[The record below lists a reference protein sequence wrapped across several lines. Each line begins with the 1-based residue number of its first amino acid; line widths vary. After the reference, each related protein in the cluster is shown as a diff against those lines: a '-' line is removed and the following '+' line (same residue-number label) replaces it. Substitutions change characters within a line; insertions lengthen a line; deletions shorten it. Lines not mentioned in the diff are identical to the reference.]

1 VLQLNIGT
9 LTKAN
14 NMTFKFQYQDV
25 VRRPNPM
32 VTINPLARG
41 LGKVVD
47 LQDRVNILSKSSA
60 WNKMMKRWSDEG
72 KKVDLSRMPKV
83 GMFPLGNLE
92 IDEDIQRVLDD
103 KHCANKIANLDV
115 FDPAL
120 LQTIQCILT
129 SSGKLISIDGQ
140 HTSST
145 IAGLIAAGMVDG
157 VNDWRSFEFPVQYI
171 ETDNLA
177 FARRAFSLLNGKG
190 KKPQSSY
197 QQLRNAVFIVRID
210 KDTSDKE
217 DVQLEK
223 LVSIAEKNQCFPIEA
238 FSGLNKYPGT
248 FGNIATFKSCNEDE
262 VELATKWHNTYF
274 HYESLHVSTF
284 FIFRDMNRAFK
295 SAKLPI
301 TDKLLK
307 ELAGL
312 VQTLFGDLGQYQES
326 VTRAHRLWTTK
337 RYGYQANWDDDA
349 YACALLQLYKHF
361 GGEERVAPNIID
373 RFDDIID
380 FFDEDILSL
389 AA

>member
-1 VLQLNIGT
+1 MAFQ
-9 LTKAN
+9 
-14 NMTFKFQYQDV
+14 FQYQDV

-32 VTINPLARG
+32 ATINPLARG
-41 LGKVVD
+41 SGKVVD
-47 LQDRVNILSKSSA
+47 LQNRVDTLNKSSS
-60 WNKMMKRWSDEG
+60 WKKMMKLWTDQN

-83 GMFPLGNLE
+83 GMFALGKLV

-103 KHCANKIANLDV
+103 KHCANKIANIDV

-129 SSGKLISIDGQ
+129 STTALISIDGQ
-140 HTSST
+140 HTAST

-157 VNDWRSFEFPVQYI
+157 VDDWREFEVPVQYI

-177 FARRAFSLLNGKG
+177 FARRAFSILNGKG
-190 KKPQSSY
+190 KKKQSAY
-197 QQLRNAVFIVRID
+197 QKLRNSVFIVRID
-210 KDTSDKE
+210 NDTSDEE
-217 DVQLEK
+217 DVQREK
-223 LVSIAEKNQCFPIEA
+223 LLSIAEKNQCFPIEVN
-238 FSGLNKYPGT
+238 SNLSKYPGT
-248 FGNIATFKSCNEDE
+248 FANIATFESCNEDE
-262 VELATKWHNTYF
+262 VDLATSWHNKYF
-274 HYESLHVSTF
+274 HYESMHVSTF

-295 SAKLPI
+295 NAKLPI
-301 TDKLLK
+301 TDKLMK

-312 VQTLFGDLGQYQES
+312 VQTLFGDLGQYQQS
-326 VTRAHRLWTTK
+326 VTQAHRLWTTK

-349 YACALLQLYKHF
+349 YACALLQLYKNF

-373 RFDDIID
+373 RFDGIID

>member
-1 VLQLNIGT
+1 
-9 LTKAN
+9 
-14 NMTFKFQYQDV
+14 MTFKFQYQEV

-41 LGKVVD
+41 SGKVVD
-47 LQDRVNILSKSSA
+47 LQDRVDTLSKSSA
-60 WNKMMKRWSDEG
+60 WNKQMKLWQEQG

-83 GMFPLGNLE
+83 GMFALSKID
-92 IDEDIQRVLDD
+92 IDEDIQRFLDD
-103 KHCANKIANLDV
+103 KHCAGKIANVNL
-115 FDPAL
+115 FDEAL

-129 SSGKLISIDGQ
+129 SKGKLISIDGQ

-145 IAGLIAAGMVDG
+145 IAGLIASGMVDG
-157 VNDWRSFEFPVQYI
+157 VDDWREFEFPVQYI

-177 FARRAFSLLNGKG
+177 FARRAFSILNGKG
-190 KKPQSSY
+190 KKKQSAY

-210 KDTSDKE
+210 KDTTDEE

-223 LVSIAEKNQCFPIEA
+223 LVSIAETNECFPIEA
-238 FSGLNKYPGT
+238 RSPLSKYPGT
-248 FGNIATFKSCNEDE
+248 FANIATFKSCNEEE
-262 VELATKWHNTYF
+262 VQLATKWHNTYF
-274 HYESLHVSTF
+274 HYESMHVSTF
-284 FIFRDMNRAFK
+284 FIFRDIYRAFK

-301 TDKLLK
+301 TDKLLE

-312 VQTLFGDLGQYQES
+312 VQTLFGDLAQYQES
-326 VTRAHRLWTTK
+326 ITRAHRLWTTK

-361 GGEERVAPNIID
+361 GGEEQVAPNIID

>member
-1 VLQLNIGT
+1 
-9 LTKAN
+9 
-14 NMTFKFQYQDV
+14 MTFKFQYQDV

-41 LGKVVD
+41 SGKVVD
-47 LQDRVNILSKSSA
+47 LQDRVDTLSKSSA
-60 WNKMMKRWSDEG
+60 WNKQMKLWQEQG

-83 GMFPLGNLE
+83 GMFALSKID
-92 IDEDIQRVLDD
+92 IDEAIQRFLDD
-103 KHCANKIANLDV
+103 KHCAGKIANVNL
-115 FDPAL
+115 FDEAL

-129 SSGKLISIDGQ
+129 SKGKLISIDGQ

-145 IAGLIAAGMVDG
+145 IAGLIASGMVDG
-157 VNDWRSFEFPVQYI
+157 VDDWREFEFPVQYI

-177 FARRAFSLLNGKG
+177 FARRAFSILNGKG
-190 KKPQSSY
+190 KKKQSAY

-210 KDTSDKE
+210 KDTTDEE

-223 LVSIAEKNQCFPIEA
+223 LVSIAENNECFPIEA
-238 FSGLNKYPGT
+238 RSPLSKYPGT
-248 FGNIATFKSCNEDE
+248 FANIATFKGCNEDE

-274 HYESLHVSTF
+274 HYESMHVSTF
-284 FIFRDMNRAFK
+284 FIFRDTYRAFK

-301 TDKLLK
+301 TDKLLQ

-312 VQTLFGDLGQYQES
+312 VQTLFGDLAQYQES

-361 GGEERVAPNIID
+361 GGQERVAPNIID

-389 AA
+389 AD

>member
-1 VLQLNIGT
+1 
-9 LTKAN
+9 
-14 NMTFKFQYQDV
+14 MTFQFQYQDV

-32 VTINPLARG
+32 ATINPLARG
-41 LGKVVD
+41 SGKVVD
-47 LQDRVNILSKSSA
+47 LQDRVDTLSKSSA
-60 WNKMMKRWSDEG
+60 WNKQMKQWQEQG

-83 GMFPLGNLE
+83 GMFALGKID
-92 IDEDIQRVLDD
+92 IDEDIQRFLDD
-103 KHCANKIANLDV
+103 KHCANKIANINL
-115 FDPAL
+115 FDEAL

-129 SSGKLISIDGQ
+129 SKGKLISIDGQ

-145 IAGLIAAGMVDG
+145 IAGLIASGMVEG
-157 VNDWRSFEFPVQYI
+157 VNDWRTYEFPVQYI

-177 FARRAFSLLNGKG
+177 FARRAFSILNGKG
-190 KKPQSSY
+190 KKKQSAY

-210 KDTSDKE
+210 NDTTDEE

-223 LVSIAEKNQCFPIEA
+223 LVSIAEKNECFPIESKSNLA
-238 FSGLNKYPGT
+238 KYPGT
-248 FGNIATFKSCNEDE
+248 FANIATFKGCNEDE
-262 VELATKWHNTYF
+262 VELATSWHNNYF
-274 HYESLHVSTF
+274 HYESMHVSTF
-284 FIFRDMNRAFK
+284 FIFRDINRAFR
-295 SAKLPI
+295 SAKLPV
-301 TDKLLK
+301 TDKLQQ

-312 VQTLFGDLGQYQES
+312 VQTLFGDLAQYQES

-349 YACALLQLYKHF
+349 YACALLQMYKKF
-361 GGEERVAPNIID
+361 GGEETVAPNIID

>member
-1 VLQLNIGT
+1 
-9 LTKAN
+9 
-14 NMTFKFQYQDV
+14 MTFKFQYQDV
-25 VRRPNPM
+25 IRRPNPM

-41 LGKVVD
+41 SNKVVD
-47 LQDRVNILSKSSA
+47 LQDRVDTLSKSSA
-60 WNKMMKRWSDEG
+60 WNKQMKLWQSEG

-83 GMFPLGNLE
+83 GMFELGKIE

-103 KHCANKIANLDV
+103 KHCADKIANLTL

-120 LQTIQCILT
+120 LQTVQCILT
-129 SSGKLISIDGQ
+129 SKNKLISIDGQ
-140 HTSST
+140 HTAST
-145 IAGLIAAGMVDG
+145 IAGLIAAGMVEG
-157 VNDWRSFEFPVQYI
+157 VDDWRTFKFPVQYI

-177 FARRAFSLLNGKG
+177 FARRAFSILNGKG
-190 KKPQSSY
+190 KKKQSAY

-210 KDTSDKE
+210 NDTSDDE

-223 LVSIAEKNQCFPIEA
+223 LVSIAEKNECFPIEA
-238 FSGLNKYPGT
+238 FSNLSKYPGT
-248 FGNIATFKSCNEDE
+248 FSNIATFKSCNAEE
-262 VELATKWHNTYF
+262 VELATSWHNKFF
-274 HYESLHVSTF
+274 HYESMHVSTF
-284 FIFRDMNRAFK
+284 FIFRDICRAFK

-301 TDKLLK
+301 TDKLKK

-312 VQTLFGDLGQYQES
+312 VQCLFGDLGQYQES

>member
-1 VLQLNIGT
+1 
-9 LTKAN
+9 
-14 NMTFKFQYQDV
+14 MTFKFQYQDV

-41 LGKVVD
+41 SGKVVD
-47 LQDRVNILSKSSA
+47 LQDRVDTLNKSAS
-60 WNKMMKRWSDEG
+60 WNKMMKRWTDEG

-83 GMFPLGNLE
+83 GMFKLGSII
-92 IDEDIQRVLDD
+92 IDEDIQRFLDD
-103 KHCANKIANLDV
+103 KHCAGKIAHVEL

-120 LQTIQCILT
+120 LQTVQCILT
-129 SSGKLISIDGQ
+129 TKMDLISIDGQ

-145 IAGLIAAGMVDG
+145 IAGLIDAGMVDG
-157 VNDWRSFEFPVQYI
+157 VDDWRDFEVPVQYI
-171 ETDNLA
+171 QTDNLA
-177 FARRAFSLLNGKG
+177 FARRAFSILNGKG
-190 KKPQSSY
+190 KKKQSAY

-210 KDTSDKE
+210 KDTTDEE
-217 DVQLEK
+217 DVKVER
-223 LVSIAEKNQCFPIEA
+223 LVSIAEKNECFPIES

-248 FGNIATFKSCNEDE
+248 FGNIATFKSCTEDE
-262 VELATKWHNTYF
+262 VELATSWHNKFF
-274 HYESLHVSTF
+274 HYESMHVSTF
-284 FIFRDMNRAFK
+284 FIFRDMHRAFK
-295 SAKLPI
+295 SAKLPV
-301 TDKLLK
+301 TDTLLE
-307 ELAGL
+307 ELAGM

-380 FFDEDILSL
+380 FFDDDILSL
-389 AA
+389 AD